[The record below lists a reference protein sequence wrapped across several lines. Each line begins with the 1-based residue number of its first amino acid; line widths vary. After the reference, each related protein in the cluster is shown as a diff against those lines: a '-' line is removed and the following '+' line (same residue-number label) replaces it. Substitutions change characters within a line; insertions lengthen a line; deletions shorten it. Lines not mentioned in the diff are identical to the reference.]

1 MNSDGSLAIYFLFLS
16 YEQLGMLI
24 SCAQANLTENDLAL
38 FNRCALFACNKWDRV
53 NSNEQEKVKEAQIK
67 RLSKKVF
74 NLDPNAQMVHLSCK
88 IAQVCQTQL
97 DHVTE
102 GFHDLTTG
110 ICNLLVSSMQNK
122 LEMHY
127 RYVDKGVARR
137 SPIVLAQ
144 GTISFGR
151 SSQMVRCIPHLIQ
164 IT

>member
-1 MNSDGSLAIYFLFLS
+1 MEVLPYIFFS

-38 FNRCALFACNKWDRV
+38 FNRCALFVCNKWDCV
-53 NSNEQEKVKEAQIK
+53 DSNEQEKVKEEQIK
-67 RLSKKVF
+67 LLSKKVF

-88 IAQVCQTQL
+88 IAHVCQTRL
-97 DHVTE
+97 GYVTE

-127 RYVDKGVARR
+127 RYVNKGGEKISHCLGARNNKLWSILSDR
-137 SPIVLAQ
+137 VLCSSFD
-144 GTISFGR
+144 TDHLDISA
-151 SSQMVRCIPHLIQ
+151 
-164 IT
+164 

>member
-1 MNSDGSLAIYFLFLS
+1 M
-16 YEQLGMLI
+16 
-24 SCAQANLTENDLAL
+24 
-38 FNRCALFACNKWDRV
+38 
-53 NSNEQEKVKEAQIK
+53 KEAQIK

-151 SSQMVRCIPHLIQ
+151 SSQIVRCIPHLIQ